1 MSASAAT
8 SENSMAVE
16 PELEARRCTFD
27 ASELRWVAQGDPVAL
42 KLNRVQGSWK
52 LGLGSEELPLS
63 DVRSVSQLGPGF
75 FTVQSSKL
83 GHFGLKSDNA
93 EATKSFVELISKR
106 KADYERFEQYEQS
119 SVQSYFQYYAKL
131 VNQQNMLQDSVR
143 TSIYRRAIIENP
155 DDFSGHVVMDIG
167 AGSGIL
173 SFFSGQAG
181 AATVYAVEASSMAEV
196 VRLLADTNN
205 FPGTTFEVVNKPLEL
220 IQDEVK
226 GKVDVLVSEPIGT
239 FLFNERMIESYIC
252 ARDRFL
258 KPGGKMFPNVGNL
271 CIAPFSDA
279 VLHWEQ
285 ANKNSFWKN
294 NNFYGLDLN
303 AAVDRCAKEH
313 FRQPVVDYINPE
325 CLVSKAHVT
334 RFDFA
339 TVTVESL
346 HHIEIPFEF
355 DIFQPCLIHGMAGW
369 FDCLFEGTNATI
381 TLSTAPWC
389 PGTHW
394 YQIRFLLETPL
405 AVNAGQQV
413 EGTLVMEANNVQSYY
428 VRLHMQ
434 IKGTS
439 ISSENSHIDLKD
451 PEYRFYTSQNAYIP
465 PGTPGAQPQQQN
477 QQVQQQFDAAQATNS
492 ATNGFS
498 VGGGLGEAWSAQS
511 AMGAPMSYGAS
522 DSQNGH
528 GPKLGN
534 SKSPRGGSPNRKKM
548 RSPQT
553 AARM

>member
-1 MSASAAT
+1 
-8 SENSMAVE
+8 
-16 PELEARRCTFD
+16 
-27 ASELRWVAQGDPVAL
+27 
-42 KLNRVQGSWK
+42 
-52 LGLGSEELPLS
+52 
-63 DVRSVSQLGPGF
+63 
-75 FTVQSSKL
+75 
-83 GHFGLKSDNA
+83 
-93 EATKSFVELISKR
+93 
-106 KADYERFEQYEQS
+106 
-119 SVQSYFQYYAKL
+119 
-131 VNQQNMLQDSVR
+131 
-143 TSIYRRAIIENP
+143 
-155 DDFSGHVVMDIG
+155 
-167 AGSGIL
+167 
-173 SFFSGQAG
+173 
-181 AATVYAVEASSMAEV
+181 
-196 VRLLADTNN
+196 
-205 FPGTTFEVVNKPLEL
+205 
-220 IQDEVK
+220 
-226 GKVDVLVSEPIGT
+226 
-239 FLFNERMIESYIC
+239 
-252 ARDRFL
+252 
-258 KPGGKMFPNVGNL
+258 MFPNVGNL

-511 AMGAPMSYGAS
+511 AMGAPMSNGAS